1 MKTIIILLLATSV
14 AFGQFSTDIIAKTS
28 YLLAVCADR
37 PSKQHS
43 ACSVKKDFIA
53 SNWPAELK
61 VLSDLISDVC
71 YNVCLHPELLPSVI
85 IKLNEN

>member
-1 MKTIIILLLATSV
+1 MKALSWPVINRYYSKNFVFISCM
-14 AFGQFSTDIIAKTS
+14 
-28 YLLAVCADR
+28 CADS

-61 VLSDLISDVC
+61 VLSDLISNAC